1 MALSGWLHPH
11 NATLAGDTGNIGR
24 DIKVII
30 LEIRGSQVRL
40 GIKAPDGM
48 KILREEVLDTDN
60 NKYPL

>member
-1 MALSGWLHPH
+1 MLIVSRKQYQ
-11 NATLAGDTGNIGR
+11 TINIGR

-30 LEIRGSQVRL
+30 LEIRGSQLRL
-40 GIKAPDGM
+40 GIKVPDGM